1 MTFKIF
7 WSEEDQGFVCVVP
20 DLPGCCAVGD
30 SRQEAAEA
38 ISDAI
43 IAWKEADAKAGNR
56 IQPPCHTFADD
67 VLSPDSQTDK
77 QGRLR

>member
-30 SRQEAAEA
+30 SRQEA
-38 ISDAI
+38 
-43 IAWKEADAKAGNR
+43 
-56 IQPPCHTFADD
+56 CHTFADD

-77 QGRLR
+77 HGGLR